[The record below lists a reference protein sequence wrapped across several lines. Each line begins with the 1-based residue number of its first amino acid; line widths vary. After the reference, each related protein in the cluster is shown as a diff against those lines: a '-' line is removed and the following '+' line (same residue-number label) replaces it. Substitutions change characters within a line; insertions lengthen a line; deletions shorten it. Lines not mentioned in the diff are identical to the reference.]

1 MPRYLFTIRAGYEGT
16 HSAQAAELSND
27 AAALAYASQL
37 ARELVQRDER
47 TDIGWLVTVSDEKR
61 PMVFAIPFF
70 AACA

>member
-16 HSAQAAELSND
+16 QSEQAAELSND
-27 AAALAYASQL
+27 AAALAYAAQL
-37 ARELVQRDER
+37 ARELGQRDER